1 MRTLSLWLLGLSLV
15 PTLAL
20 GQNYKLDRNSDLI
33 GSCGFIHSDKYSFN
47 DVLTLIQEQ
56 LKSKLDADQAC
67 AAPLA
72 QLNAQLIH
80 LDNYFNRQIS
90 EKEKKELSRNA
101 STEYL
106 VDLEAELMLLNP
118 ADPSNAPRIA
128 SLNAI
133 IDSVKGR
140 LVTIGVESQIAA
152 MEDKERDQQIIL
164 QKWENVYATSTSALT
179 TLNSLPPQC
188 VDRLGGWKNMLP
200 VAMKLASA
208 SGPLVGGVVG
218 GVISAGFE
226 AGSQVALL
234 LRNNKVKRAI
244 SDTNRVQ
251 NAQILACT
259 YSVLQTNACELRR
272 AKKLMDD
279 KVKIR
284 ELINQRITN
293 TKEAEYE
300 AYFLQMSRLPRIQA
314 IMKDIGAMGSALTLD
329 LELLGRYFAA
339 VRLDPE
345 SITDIPNS
353 EASDGE
359 LTDFFI
365 RMKARGLD
373 WNEFSPQGPVS
384 LRDQLTQVLNLIRAA
399 KSVIKAAEDLMTKKQ
414 SYFILKS
421 EVLSNNQF
429 VVKELLGLKN
439 YFHLYMDPT
448 ILPSQYRADFATNTI
463 MMERLIDFL
472 GYDYLGNTDEEYNAY
487 LVEVDKRG
495 RKVFEEMAR
504 GSVAQITTQTVL
516 MIPDV
521 AFRRFN
527 RPFRQLEKYFI
538 TNDIINKDDP
548 THKPFTDFVINRS
561 MQSNFATYPDFH
573 GTKEAFRVDTY
584 LAARN
589 GLEKG
594 FRREMIS
601 MVKEAMES
609 RSDILKDFEGKT
621 AAHLCA
627 LYAGFLKEEAPKL
640 FQKCQENYK
649 TLSLLPILSEANRPS
664 SMKIDYNDPCFY
676 NSYKQEEEGQRR
688 LFEKLIDYGNRNNLI
703 FSK

>member
-1 MRTLSLWLLGLSLV
+1 MRTLTFWLLGLSLI

-20 GQNYKLDRNSDLI
+20 GQNYKLERNSDLI
-33 GSCGFIHSDKYSFN
+33 GGCGYIHSDKYSFN

-72 QLNAQLIH
+72 QLNAQLIE
-80 LDNYFNRQIS
+80 LDNYFKRQIT
-90 EKEKKELSRNA
+90 EKEKRELSKNA
-101 STEYL
+101 SNEYL
-106 VDLEAELMLLNP
+106 IDLEAELMLLNP
-118 ADPSNAPRIA
+118 ADTNNVARIA
-128 SLNAI
+128 SLNSI
-133 IDSVKGR
+133 IDSVKAN
-140 LVTIGVESQIAA
+140 LVTVGFESQIAA
-152 MEDKERDQQIIL
+152 MEDDEGNQQVIL

-188 VDRLGGWKNMLP
+188 VDRLGGWKNILP

-208 SGPLVGGVVG
+208 SGPLVGGVIG

-234 LRNNKVKRAI
+234 LRNNRVKRAI
-244 SDTNRVQ
+244 NDTNRVQ

-284 ELINQRITN
+284 ELINQRVSN
-293 TKEAEYE
+293 SKEAEYE
-300 AYFLQMSRLPRIQA
+300 AYFLQMSRLPRIES

-329 LELLGRYFAA
+329 LELLARYFAA
-339 VRLDPE
+339 VRLDPDD
-345 SITDIPNS
+345 ITDIPKPD
-353 EASDGE
+353 ASDE
-359 LTDFFI
+359 VLTDFFI

-373 WNEFSPQGPVS
+373 WNEFTPQGPAS
-384 LRDQLTQVLNLIRAA
+384 LKDQLEQVINLIKTA

-421 EVLSNNQF
+421 EIISNNQF
-429 VVKELLGLKN
+429 VVKELLGLQS
-439 YFHLYMDPT
+439 YFNFYLNSPN
-448 ILPSQYRADFATNTI
+448 LPPQYRADFATNSI
-463 MMERLIDFL
+463 MVERLVAFL
-472 GYDYLGNTDEEYNAY
+472 GYNYKGNSEEEYDAY
-487 LVEVDKRG
+487 LEEVDARG

-548 THKPFTDFVINRS
+548 SYRPFTDFVINRS
-561 MQSNFATYPDFH
+561 MQSKFSTYPDFF
-573 GTKEAFRVDTY
+573 GSKEAFRVDTY

-594 FRREMIS
+594 FRREIIY

-627 LYAGFLKEEAPKL
+627 LYADFLKAEAPKL
-640 FQKCQENYK
+640 FQKCQQNYK
-649 TLSLLPILSEANRPS
+649 TLSLLPILSEANRPT

-688 LFEKLIDYGNRNNLI
+688 LFEKLIDYGNRNNLS

>member
-1 MRTLSLWLLGLSLV
+1 
-15 PTLAL
+15 
-20 GQNYKLDRNSDLI
+20 
-33 GSCGFIHSDKYSFN
+33 
-47 DVLTLIQEQ
+47 
-56 LKSKLDADQAC
+56 
-67 AAPLA
+67 
-72 QLNAQLIH
+72 
-80 LDNYFNRQIS
+80 
-90 EKEKKELSRNA
+90 
-101 STEYL
+101 
-106 VDLEAELMLLNP
+106 
-118 ADPSNAPRIA
+118 
-128 SLNAI
+128 
-133 IDSVKGR
+133 
-140 LVTIGVESQIAA
+140 
-152 MEDKERDQQIIL
+152 
-164 QKWENVYATSTSALT
+164 
-179 TLNSLPPQC
+179 

-284 ELINQRITN
+284 ELINQRVTN

-463 MMERLIDFL
+463 MMERL
-472 GYDYLGNTDEEYNAY
+472 
-487 LVEVDKRG
+487 
-495 RKVFEEMAR
+495 
-504 GSVAQITTQTVL
+504 GSG
-516 MIPDV
+516 
-521 AFRRFN
+521 
-527 RPFRQLEKYFI
+527 
-538 TNDIINKDDP
+538 TN
-548 THKPFTDFVINRS
+548 
-561 MQSNFATYPDFH
+561 
-573 GTKEAFRVDTY
+573 
-584 LAARN
+584 
-589 GLEKG
+589 
-594 FRREMIS
+594 
-601 MVKEAMES
+601 
-609 RSDILKDFEGKT
+609 
-621 AAHLCA
+621 
-627 LYAGFLKEEAPKL
+627 
-640 FQKCQENYK
+640 
-649 TLSLLPILSEANRPS
+649 
-664 SMKIDYNDPCFY
+664 
-676 NSYKQEEEGQRR
+676 
-688 LFEKLIDYGNRNNLI
+688 
-703 FSK
+703 